1 MIFKNASGVHSS
13 SPSPF
18 FRRRFRSQKR
28 NAADVRREVPAAES
42 PTAKGTLDV
51 VGAEETGEDRHE
63 QEPSAVFPCWSPA
76 LSRAHRLPCTE
87 RGESR
92 VAQCVRR
99 RGMKGLRDPPR
110 PLSQARV
117 PAARPHTAPGRA
129 LLPPSPDSVPP
140 SLPPPPSHSLI
151 LLSAPALL
159 FPIYH
164 SSPLLS
170 ARHLLYF
177 LCVPIKPN
185 IRRFAPLGARP
196 SDLSGLD
203 RTTSSSLS
211 PDHAPFPL
219 QSPGRPPP
227 SDDASPSQVGG
238 TPDQCPVAPHVS
250 AAEPLSVHPSGQA
263 NTHTAPNA
271 GAPLQLTLASLGTSR
286 PGHCTS
292 ASERHTD
299 RS

>member
-1 MIFKNASGVHSS
+1 MMPTWLEVNFSVRSLFWGLHLFPPMFSHMTTAFHSSAVTRRPAQTLYQTIFKARLRKKKKSSHPNA
-13 SPSPF
+13 
-18 FRRRFRSQKR
+18 
-28 NAADVRREVPAAES
+28 
-42 PTAKGTLDV
+42 
-51 VGAEETGEDRHE
+51 
-63 QEPSAVFPCWSPA
+63 
-76 LSRAHRLPCTE
+76 
-87 RGESR
+87 
-92 VAQCVRR
+92 
-99 RGMKGLRDPPR
+99 
-110 PLSQARV
+110 
-117 PAARPHTAPGRA
+117 
-129 LLPPSPDSVPP
+129 
-140 SLPPPPSHSLI
+140 
-151 LLSAPALL
+151 
-159 FPIYH
+159 
-164 SSPLLS
+164 

-185 IRRFAPLGARP
+185 VRRFAPLGARP
-196 SDLSGLD
+196 SGLSGLD

-211 PDHAPFPL
+211 PDNAPFPL
-219 QSPGRPPP
+219 QSPRRPPP
-227 SDDASPSQVGG
+227 SDAASPSQAGG

>member
-1 MIFKNASGVHSS
+1 
-13 SPSPF
+13 
-18 FRRRFRSQKR
+18 
-28 NAADVRREVPAAES
+28 
-42 PTAKGTLDV
+42 
-51 VGAEETGEDRHE
+51 
-63 QEPSAVFPCWSPA
+63 
-76 LSRAHRLPCTE
+76 
-87 RGESR
+87 
-92 VAQCVRR
+92 
-99 RGMKGLRDPPR
+99 MKGLRDPPR

-117 PAARPHTAPGRA
+117 PAARPHTAPRRA
-129 LLPPSPDSVPP
+129 LLPPSVPP
-140 SLPPPPSHSLI
+140 SLPGLRPSPPFSFSHPPLRS
-151 LLSAPALL
+151 SSP
-159 FPIYH
+159 FPNYH

-170 ARHLLYF
+170 ARHLLCF

-203 RTTSSSLS
+203 RMTSSSLS

-219 QSPGRPPP
+219 QSPRRPPP
-227 SDDASPSQVGG
+227 SDAASPSQAGG

>member
-1 MIFKNASGVHSS
+1 
-13 SPSPF
+13 
-18 FRRRFRSQKR
+18 
-28 NAADVRREVPAAES
+28 
-42 PTAKGTLDV
+42 
-51 VGAEETGEDRHE
+51 
-63 QEPSAVFPCWSPA
+63 
-76 LSRAHRLPCTE
+76 
-87 RGESR
+87 
-92 VAQCVRR
+92 
-99 RGMKGLRDPPR
+99 MKGLRDPPR

-117 PAARPHTAPGRA
+117 PAARPHTAPRRA
-129 LLPPSPDSVPP
+129 LLPPSVPPSLLPSPDSVPPSLPHPP

-159 FPIYH
+159 FPINH

-177 LCVPIKPN
+177 LCVPIKLN

-196 SDLSGLD
+196 SGLSGLD
-203 RTTSSSLS
+203 RMTSSSLS

-227 SDDASPSQVGG
+227 SDASPSQAGG

>member
-1 MIFKNASGVHSS
+1 MLPEYIPHRPHLSS
-13 SPSPF
+13 E
-18 FRRRFRSQKR
+18 
-28 NAADVRREVPAAES
+28 DVSEARRE
-42 PTAKGTLDV
+42 TLLTSGGRFQRQRV
-51 VGAEETGEDRHE
+51 QLPRGRWTSWELRKRGRTVTSRNRLQPFRAGPRPFPCTPITVHGAGREPCSSVREETGHE
-63 QEPSAVFPCWSPA
+63 GPSRS
-76 LSRAHRLPCTE
+76 T
-87 RGESR
+87 
-92 VAQCVRR
+92 
-99 RGMKGLRDPPR
+99 
-110 PLSQARV
+110 
-117 PAARPHTAPGRA
+117 PAALTSPCPRCQAPHRASASTASSLRPSF
-129 LLPPSPDSVPP
+129 PSSPLPP
-140 SLPPPPSHSLI
+140 SLPPFSFSHPPLRSS
-151 LLSAPALL
+151 SP
-159 FPIYH
+159 FPNYH

-196 SDLSGLD
+196 SGLSGLD

-219 QSPGRPPP
+219 QSPRRPPP
-227 SDDASPSQVGG
+227 SDDASPSQAGG

>member
-1 MIFKNASGVHSS
+1 MLPEYIPHRPHLSS
-13 SPSPF
+13 E
-18 FRRRFRSQKR
+18 
-28 NAADVRREVPAAES
+28 DVSEARRE
-42 PTAKGTLDV
+42 TLLTSGGRFQRQRV
-51 VGAEETGEDRHE
+51 QLPRGRWTSWELRKRGRTVTSRNRRNRLQSFRAGPRPFPCTPITMHGAGREPCSSVREETGHE
-63 QEPSAVFPCWSPA
+63 GPSRS
-76 LSRAHRLPCTE
+76 T
-87 RGESR
+87 
-92 VAQCVRR
+92 
-99 RGMKGLRDPPR
+99 
-110 PLSQARV
+110 
-117 PAARPHTAPGRA
+117 PAALTSPCPRCQAPHRASASTASSLRP
-129 LLPPSPDSVPP
+129 SV
-140 SLPPPPSHSLI
+140 PPSHSLI

-159 FPIYH
+159 FPINH
-164 SSPLLS
+164 RSPLLS
-170 ARHLLYF
+170 APHLLYF

-196 SDLSGLD
+196 SGLSGLD
-203 RTTSSSLS
+203 RMTSSSLS

-219 QSPGRPPP
+219 QSPRRPPP

-238 TPDQCPVAPHVS
+238 TPDQCPVAPHVR

-299 RS
+299 RG